1 MNEGTKKMKTKPRSI
16 RISDDLYDEINDFA
30 NNNGLNFNSAVNFL
44 LTNAI
49 KRVKTNTL
57 FEVLDNEKN

>member
-1 MNEGTKKMKTKPRSI
+1 MKEQKMKTKPRSI

-57 FEVLDNEKN
+57 FEVLDNAKN

>member
-1 MNEGTKKMKTKPRSI
+1 MKEQKKMKTKPRSI
-16 RISDDLYDEINDFA
+16 RIPDDLYDDINNFA

-57 FEVLDNEKN
+57 FEVLDNAKN

>member
-1 MNEGTKKMKTKPRSI
+1 MKEMKMKTKPRSI

-57 FEVLDNEKN
+57 FEVSKNDKR

>member
-1 MNEGTKKMKTKPRSI
+1 MKEQKKMKTKPRSI
-16 RISDDLYDEINDFA
+16 RIPDDLYDEINDFA

-57 FEVLDNEKN
+57 FGVSADDKR

>member
-1 MNEGTKKMKTKPRSI
+1 MKTKPRSI
-16 RISDDLYDEINDFA
+16 RISDDLFDEINDFA

-49 KRVKTNTL
+49 KRVKANTL
-57 FEVLDNEKN
+57 FEVPTDDKR

>member
-1 MNEGTKKMKTKPRSI
+1 MKTKPRSI
-16 RISDDLYDEINDFA
+16 RIPDDLYAEINDFA

-57 FEVLDNEKN
+57 FEVSADEKN

>member
-1 MNEGTKKMKTKPRSI
+1 MKEQKKMKTKPRSI
-16 RISDDLYDEINDFA
+16 RIPDDLYDEINDFA

-57 FEVLDNEKN
+57 FGVSDDDKR

>member
-1 MNEGTKKMKTKPRSI
+1 MKTKPRSI
-16 RISDDLYDEINDFA
+16 RIPDDLYDEINNFA

-57 FEVLDNEKN
+57 FEVLDNDKN

>member
-1 MNEGTKKMKTKPRSI
+1 MKEQKKMNTKPISI
-16 RISDDLYDEINDFA
+16 RIPDDLYAEINDFA

-57 FEVLDNEKN
+57 FGVSADDKR

>member
-1 MNEGTKKMKTKPRSI
+1 MRTKPRSI
-16 RISDDLYDEINDFA
+16 RIPDDLYDEINNFA

-57 FEVLDNEKN
+57 FGVSADDKR

>member
-1 MNEGTKKMKTKPRSI
+1 MKEQKKMKTKPRSI
-16 RISDDLYDEINDFA
+16 RIPDDLYDEINDFA

-57 FEVLDNEKN
+57 FEVLNNEKN

>member
-1 MNEGTKKMKTKPRSI
+1 MKEQKKMKTKPRSI
-16 RISDDLYDEINDFA
+16 RIPDDLYAEINDFA

-57 FEVLDNEKN
+57 FGVSADDKR